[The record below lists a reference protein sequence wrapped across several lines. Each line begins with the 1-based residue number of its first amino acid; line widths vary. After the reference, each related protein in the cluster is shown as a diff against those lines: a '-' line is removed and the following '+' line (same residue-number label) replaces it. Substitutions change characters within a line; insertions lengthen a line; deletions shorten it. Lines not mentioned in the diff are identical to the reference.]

1 MSDNKKND
9 KKDEDDKI
17 KLPELVNEVQDSNFK

>member
-9 KKDEDDKI
+9 KKDEDGTVKQPDLVDK
-17 KLPELVNEVQDSNFK
+17 VQNSNFK